1 MTGVG
6 ALGGATGGRCL
17 DGNSRERH
25 HSRSTLLRTLNSATM
40 AIRFILLIYRCQ
52 NIQASCAMMHA
63 MQSVS
68 LLPMRGG
75 APWRDMVEANVTL
88 SQPT

>member
-40 AIRFILLIYRCQ
+40 AIRFILLIYRCE

-68 LLPMRGG
+68 LHPMRGG
-75 APWRDMVEANVTL
+75 GIWSKQTSRSL
-88 SQPT
+88 SLPRG